1 MPVDSKQYIIEA
13 DSISKGYGMQQVLSS
28 VYLRIQVGDICA
40 LFGRNGTGK
49 TTMQRII
56 FGTLRADYKFIR
68 INGQYKK
75 TPYTNAED
83 ISYLPAD
90 YFTPLGLKV
99 KQVLDLY
106 NIEYTSDDVIKRFYE
121 ERVSTLSGGERRY
134 LEVYLIL
141 RKKARFILLDEP
153 FKFLSPLVIDRIENL
168 IRAESKEKGILIAD
182 HRYRNVLNVAN
193 RILLIKDQS
202 LYELKSEE
210 ELRDKGYII

>member
-1 MPVDSKQYIIEA
+1 MPVDSKQYIIEV

-202 LYELKSEE
+202 LYELKLEE

>member
-202 LYELKSEE
+202 LYELKLEE